1 MDDKGIVDLYFARS
15 EDAIRETAAKYGGYC
30 YTISYNIL
38 SSREDAQECVNETY
52 LAAWNSIPPQKP
64 AILAAFLG
72 KVSRY
77 ISLDRWK
84 SRSRVKRG
92 GGELPLCLEELAE
105 CVSGKESIEDA
116 VIRKE
121 VLAGINR
128 FLGTLPETERRV
140 FLCRYWYLAPVAE
153 IADRFGFS
161 QSKVASMLH
170 RTRGKLND
178 YLQKEGLK

>member
-64 AILAAFLG
+64 AILTAFLG